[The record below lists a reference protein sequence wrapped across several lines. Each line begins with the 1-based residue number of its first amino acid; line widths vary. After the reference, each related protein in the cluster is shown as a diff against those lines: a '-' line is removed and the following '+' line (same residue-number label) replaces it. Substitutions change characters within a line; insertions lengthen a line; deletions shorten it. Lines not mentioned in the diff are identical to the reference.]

1 MTKTDISVVL
11 CKLVGLY
18 FMINSIYGLGNS
30 LIMVGIP
37 LLFGGLDQ
45 FSTRLILNIA
55 LPSLFQLLVGLVV
68 WRKAI
73 DIGSRMAA

>member
-1 MTKTDISVVL
+1 MTKTDLSVVL

-30 LIMVGIP
+30 LIMLGCSA
-37 LLFGGLDQ
+37 LFGAVNQ
-45 FSTRLILNIA
+45 FTTRLVLNMA
-55 LPSLFQLLVGLVV
+55 LPQLFQLLVGLVV
-68 WRKAI
+68 WRKAS